1 MHADRFTVV
10 LDANVLANVLA
21 RNMIL
26 SLAEAGLFR
35 PRWSPVILE
44 ETEKTLA
51 KITGGEEVAK
61 RQRGRIERAFEGGMV
76 RGFEPLIDCIH
87 LPGDPNDRH
96 VVAAAITTKASVIVT
111 ENVKHFPAA
120 VLSQFEIEALTI
132 DDFIADVIDLSESEA
147 VSALKRMRERFKN
160 PALTPTALIEKM
172 ERAGWIQTADMLI
185 RFIDNL

>member
-26 SLAEAGLFR
+26 TLAEAGLFR
-35 PRWSPVILE
+35 PRWTSDILD
-44 ETEKTLA
+44 ETERTLTKLIGDEDA
-51 KITGGEEVAK
+51 AK
-61 RQRGRIERAFEGGMV
+61 RQRSNIERAFEDGLV
-76 RGFEPLIDCIH
+76 TGFEPLICCVQ
-87 LPGDPNDRH
+87 LPDDPDDRH

-111 ENVKHFPAA
+111 ENVKHFPPD
-120 VLSQFEIEALTI
+120 VLEEFGIEALRI
-132 DDFIADVIDLSESEA
+132 DDFIADVIDLSESET
-147 VSALKRMRERFKN
+147 VSALKKMRERFKN
-160 PALTPTALIEKM
+160 PTLTASALIEKM